1 MHQRGANFNVQN
13 RQLFDITSYNDNK
26 SNNLRVDYPSTGQN
40 LITKPNWK
48 VNGLKVNNLKS
59 YENPFCHHNEN
70 NLEDKSNN
78 SFDDLVIFGDSYSD
92 TGNAFHLSNNT
103 FPPSP
108 PYFEG
113 RLSNG
118 PIWVDKIASELSL
131 QESDI
136 QNFAFAGA
144 TSGREVF
151 VPEGTNIIAEE
162 PGFTSEL
169 PGLLDQVDQFADG
182 IGQDGADPNDIYFV
196 WMNGNDFQLLNS
208 NLSSSSN
215 SSSNLNS
222 NSNLTSN
229 NVSEIQVAIAQ
240 YVSNIS
246 TAVTRLANLGAEK
259 IAIPNISNLGL
270 LPKAIESGASLQGTL
285 TTLAINYALAD
296 TIDNLESN
304 LGLDIIEIDV
314 FGFTQAIVSSPQEF
328 GFSNISDP
336 LIEET
341 NPENPDEF
349 LFWDGVHFTTQAQKL
364 FADLFKDAITTSST
378 NTSLKSETFSQSNYV
393 FSDEHINQVSDVEL
407 EVEPGC
413 NNIPGSSMSSVFTG
427 IFDVNELGD
436 RNARSEH
443 KMPGF
448 DYARGFRTNIFL
460 ENQKFSIDRPTLVA

>member
-1 MHQRGANFNVQN
+1 MHQRRANLNYQT
-13 RQLFDITSYNDNK
+13 RQLFDVTNYNENK
-26 SNNLRVDYPSTGQN
+26 FNNLPVDYNSTNQPLKIN
-40 LITKPNWK
+40 PN
-48 VNGLKVNNLKS
+48 LKVDDLNGDRDT
-59 YENPFCHHNEN
+59 YFHHNEN
-70 NLEDKSNN
+70 KLKNNFNN

-92 TGNAFHLSNNT
+92 TGNAFNLSKNI

-118 PIWVDKIASELSL
+118 PIWVDQIASELSL
-131 QESDI
+131 QEDDI

-151 VPEGTNIIAEE
+151 VPEGTNIIPEE

-182 IGQDGADPNDIYFV
+182 IGQDGADPNDIYFI

-208 NLSSSSN
+208 SLSLNSSLNSN
-215 SSSNLNS
+215 SNS

-229 NVSEIQVAIAQ
+229 NVSEIQAAIAQ
-240 YVSNIS
+240 YASNIS

-259 IAIPNISNLGL
+259 IAIPNISNFGL
-270 LPKAIESGASLQGTL
+270 LPKAVESGASLQGTL

-296 TIDNLESN
+296 TINNLERN

-328 GFSNISDP
+328 GLSNISDP

-364 FADLFKDAITTSST
+364 FADLFQNAITTSST
-378 NTSLKSETFSQSNYV
+378 NTSLKSETFSRSTCIS
-393 FSDEHINQVSDVEL
+393 SDEYINQVSGVEL
-407 EVEPGC
+407 EVEPGY
-413 NNIPGSSMSSVFTG
+413 IPGSSMSSVFTG
-427 IFDVNELGD
+427 IFDINELGERNAPVWGD
-436 RNARSEH
+436 RNARH
-443 KMPGF
+443 I
-448 DYARGFRTNIFL
+448 RGSVLL
-460 ENQKFSIDRPTLVA
+460 ENQKLSLSDSITYSNNSNYVFG

>member
-1 MHQRGANFNVQN
+1 MHQRHANLNYQN
-13 RQLFDITSYNDNK
+13 RQLFDVTNYNDNK
-26 SNNLRVDYPSTGQN
+26 FNNLLVDYASTNQPLKIN
-40 LITKPNWK
+40 PN
-48 VNGLKVNNLKS
+48 LKVDDLNDDRDT
-59 YENPFCHHNEN
+59 FFHHNEN
-70 NLEDKSNN
+70 KLKNNFNN

-92 TGNAFHLSNNT
+92 TGNAFNLSNNT

-118 PIWVDKIASELSL
+118 PIWVDQIASELSL
-131 QESDI
+131 QEDDI

-169 PGLLDQVDQFADG
+169 PGLLDQVDQFANG

-208 NLSSSSN
+208 SLSLNSGSN
-215 SSSNLNS
+215 SSLNSSLNS

-229 NVSEIQVAIAQ
+229 NLSEIQAAIAQ
-240 YVSNIS
+240 YASNIS

-259 IAIPNISNLGL
+259 IAIPNISNFGL
-270 LPKAIESGASLQGTL
+270 LPKAVESGASLQGTL

-296 TIDNLESN
+296 TIDNLERN

-341 NPENPDEF
+341 SPENPDEF
-349 LFWDGVHFTTQAQKL
+349 LFWDGVHFTTQAQGL
-364 FADLFKDAITTSST
+364 FADLFKDAITTSSA
-378 NTSLKSETFSQSNYV
+378 NTSLKSETFSRSTYV
-393 FSDEHINQVSDVEL
+393 SSDEYINQVSDVEL
-407 EVEPGC
+407 EVKPGY
-413 NNIPGSSMSSVFTG
+413 IPGSSMSSVFTG
-427 IFDVNELGD
+427 IFDINELGD
-436 RNARSEH
+436 HNVRGVRNTSDFYYE
-443 KMPGF
+443 
-448 DYARGFRTNIFL
+448 RGL
-460 ENQKFSIDRPTLVA
+460 SH

>member
-1 MHQRGANFNVQN
+1 MHQRSANLNYQN
-13 RQLFDITSYNDNK
+13 RQLFDVTSYNDNK
-26 SNNLRVDYPSTGQN
+26 SNNLRVDYASTSQN
-40 LITKPNWK
+40 LTMKANWR
-48 VNGLKVNNLKS
+48 VDGLKVNDLKS
-59 YENPFCHHNEN
+59 YGNPFFHHNEN
-70 NLEDKSNN
+70 KLKNNFNN

-118 PIWVDKIASELSL
+118 PIWVDQIASELSL
-131 QESDI
+131 QEDDI

-208 NLSSSSN
+208 SLSLNSGSN
-215 SSSNLNS
+215 SSLNL

-229 NVSEIQVAIAQ
+229 NVSEIQAAIAQ
-240 YVSNIS
+240 YASNIS
-246 TAVTRLANLGAEK
+246 AAVTRLANLGAEK
-259 IAIPNISNLGL
+259 IAIPNISNFGL
-270 LPKAIESGASLQGTL
+270 LPKAVESGASLQGTL

-296 TIDNLESN
+296 TINNLERN

-341 NPENPDEF
+341 SPENPDEF
-349 LFWDGVHFTTQAQKL
+349 LFWDGVHFTTQAQGL
-364 FADLFKDAITTSST
+364 FADLFKDAITTFST
-378 NTSLKSETFSQSNYV
+378 NTSLKSESFSRSTCIS
-393 FSDEHINQVSDVEL
+393 SDEYINQVK
-407 EVEPGC
+407 PGC
-413 NNIPGSSMSSVFTG
+413 IPGSSMSSVFTG
-427 IFDVNELGD
+427 IFDINELGV
-436 RNARSEH
+436 RNTPDFYYE
-443 KMPGF
+443 
-448 DYARGFRTNIFL
+448 RGL
-460 ENQKFSIDRPTLVA
+460 SH